1 LVAFTNE
8 GTKPSAEGNL
18 PMKPTLAFA
27 TSLCLGVAALGV
39 ASLPAQAQMAL
50 GDSGLT
56 LTVTPSV
63 SSDYLFRGISQTRNR
78 PAVQG
83 TIDLQHDSG
92 IYIGAFASNVTFPGS
107 TARQELDLVAGYRFE
122 VGGVSVDLGGV
133 FYTYPGYDKPT
144 GGYEYNYFEAVAKA
158 SYTLDP
164 VKFLA
169 TAAYSPDFYYESGSA
184 IYLEGGADVS
194 LPAEFTLAGRFGYQ
208 WIDRNTRYGA
218 PDYANWSVA
227 VSREVFAG
235 FTLAVGYYDTNLSK
249 NDCFAGTKLCDA
261 RAMVTLSRI
270 F

>member
-1 LVAFTNE
+1 M
-8 GTKPSAEGNL
+8 KPS
-18 PMKPTLAFA
+18 LALA
-27 TSLCLGVAALGV
+27 TSLCLGAAALSVPSG
-39 ASLPAQAQMAL
+39 PAMAQMAL

-56 LTVTPSV
+56 LTVTPAI
-63 SSDYLFRGISQTRNR
+63 SSDYLFRGISQNRNR
-78 PAVQG
+78 PTVQG
-83 TIDLQHDSG
+83 TVDLQHDSG
-92 IYIGAFASNVTFPGS
+92 VYIGAFASNVTFPGS
-107 TARQELDLVAGYRFE
+107 NARQELDLAAGYRFE

-133 FYTYPGYDKPT
+133 FYTYPGYSKPT
-144 GGYEYNYFEAVAKA
+144 GSYEYNYFEAIAKA

-169 TAAYSPDFYYESGSA
+169 TAAYSPDFYFESGSA

-194 LPAEFTLAGRFGYQ
+194 LPGEFTLAGRFGYQ

-235 FTLAVGYYDTNLSK
+235 FTLTVGYYDTDLSK
-249 NDCFAGTKLCDA
+249 TECFAGTKLCDA
-261 RAMVTLSRI
+261 RAMVTLSRV